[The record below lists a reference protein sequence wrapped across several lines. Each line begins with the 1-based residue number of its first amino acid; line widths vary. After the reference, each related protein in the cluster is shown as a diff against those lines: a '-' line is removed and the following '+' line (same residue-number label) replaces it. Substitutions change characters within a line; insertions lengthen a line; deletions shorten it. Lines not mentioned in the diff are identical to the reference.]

1 MDKELNPIDRKCRN
15 NKWVVTVVSNDNLI
29 CRDCIYRNDEK
40 PGVCKMYQNIKP
52 DTVFEKGECKEYIR
66 V

>member
-1 MDKELNPIDRKCRN
+1 MDKELNPIDRKYRN
-15 NKWVVTVVSNDNLI
+15 DKWIVTVVSNDNLI

-40 PGVCKMYQNIKP
+40 AGVCKMYQNIKS